1 VGLIGDDWINRFYV
15 NILPVMKRKKI
26 SLYSAA
32 SGRFI
37 TDPDYCCL
45 DRLISMKNILSYF
58 LIFIAGVGAAFFYL
72 HHDKAGHNRAEM
84 HESHHGKPSANKHHA
99 KGAHKHDEVNMP
111 GLQSKDTTEQ
121 EVRDLNE
128 IFWSHKG
135 ISRVVSNI
143 TDGIV
148 TTTEAEDET
157 LRDAIISHVSMM
169 VTRLEEGK
177 NPEVIIQSPTL
188 DALFAVHNEIDTEIE
203 LTDTGVRV
211 IQTSSN
217 PRVVALLQAHAA
229 EVSDMSERGMQAVH
243 ERMAGQSH

>member
-1 VGLIGDDWINRFYV
+1 
-15 NILPVMKRKKI
+15 M
-26 SLYSAA
+26 
-32 SGRFI
+32 
-37 TDPDYCCL
+37 
-45 DRLISMKNILSYF
+45 
-58 LIFIAGVGAAFFYL
+58 FIAGVAATFSYL
-72 HHDKAGHNRAEM
+72 HYKEGNHDYAVM
-84 HESHHGKPSANKHHA
+84 HKSHHENQSEDRHHTA
-99 KGAHKHDEVNMP
+99 KAHQHDEVNMP

-128 IFWSHKG
+128 IFRSHKG